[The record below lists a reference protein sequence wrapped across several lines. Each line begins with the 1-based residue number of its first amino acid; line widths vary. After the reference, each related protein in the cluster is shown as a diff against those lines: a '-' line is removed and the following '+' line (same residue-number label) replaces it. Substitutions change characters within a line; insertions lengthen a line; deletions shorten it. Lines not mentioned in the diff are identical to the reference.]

1 MENRSKVFYII
12 LSVLAST
19 ILWLYID
26 TVNATQVTIDVDNV
40 PLVFLHEDST
50 LADRGLM
57 LLQGKDT
64 TISLR
69 LRATRSVIS
78 NLDTSAI
85 TAHVDTGG
93 ITTSGFH
100 SLNYTVAF
108 PENITPADVTLD
120 SASAYSVLVKVGELF
135 RREVEVLAELD
146 GEVAD
151 GYTAGALSLYPS
163 TLEVRGQQA
172 DVLKVAYAKAVL
184 KIDEPDDSV
193 REMLSYELY
202 DKNDNVVEGV
212 NLRADRAQVEAY
224 LPVLLTKSVPRSV
237 TFVES
242 DGAHLDNVDYTILPE
257 RVTITGEAAAVR
269 AVDEIG
275 LGTIT
280 LEDVATSE
288 TYTYDIKTP
297 AGVSNISS
305 AAQAKVTVV
314 FKDMVSRSV
323 VVSDFV
329 CENVPEGCTA
339 SVRNGSVV
347 VTLRGT
353 SEDLALLQSD
363 EVSIVLDLE
372 DIPAARGTYTVD
384 AAVRIE
390 SEADIDL
397 GVVGT
402 YPVIV
407 QIEQMPTAAEGE
419 AAA

>member
-1 MENRSKVFYII
+1 MENRSRVFYVI
-12 LSVLAST
+12 LSVLASAM
-19 ILWLYID
+19 IWLYVD
-26 TVNATQVTIDVDNV
+26 AKNATQVTVDVDNV
-40 PLVFLHEDST
+40 PVVFLYEDST

-69 LRATRSVIS
+69 LRASRSVIS

-85 TAHVDTGG
+85 TANVDMSS
-93 ITTSGFH
+93 IMTSGFH
-100 SLNYTVAF
+100 SMNYTVAY
-108 PENITPADVTLD
+108 PENIAPGDVTTD
-120 SASAYSVLVKVGELF
+120 SASVYSILVRVGELF
-135 RREVEVLAELD
+135 RREVEIRAEID

-151 GYTAGALSLYPS
+151 GYTAGTLSLYPS

-172 DVLKVAYAKAVL
+172 DVLKVAYAKVIL
-184 KIDEPDDSV
+184 PLDKPSDSV

-202 DKNDNVVEGV
+202 DKNGNVVEGV
-212 NLRADRAQVEAY
+212 NLRADRTQVEAH
-224 LPVLLTKSVPRSV
+224 LPVLLTKRVPLSV
-237 TFVES
+237 TFIES
-242 DGAHLDNVDYTILPE
+242 DGAHLDNVDYTILPQSIS
-257 RVTITGEAAAVR
+257 VTGEAAAVR
-269 AVDEIG
+269 AIDSID
-275 LGTIT
+275 LGTIS
-280 LEDVATSE
+280 LEDVVTSG

-305 AAQAKVTVV
+305 SAQAKVTVV

-329 CENVPEGCTA
+329 CENVPEGCA
-339 SVRNGSVV
+339 AAVRNGSVV

-363 EVSIVLDLE
+363 EVSIVLDLS

-390 SEADIDL
+390 SAEDIDL

-407 QIEQMPTAAEGE
+407 QIEETP
-419 AAA
+419 AAADENAA

>member
-12 LSVLAST
+12 LSILASA
-19 ILWLYID
+19 ILWLYVD
-26 TVNATQVTIDVDNV
+26 AVNSTQVTVDVDDV

-57 LLQGKDT
+57 LLQGKET
-64 TISLR
+64 TVSLR

-100 SLNYTVAF
+100 SLDYTVAY
-108 PENITPADVTLD
+108 PENIAPGDITVD

-135 RREVEVLAELD
+135 RREVDVRAEVD
-146 GEVAD
+146 GKVAD
-151 GYTAGALSLYPS
+151 GCTAGALSVYPS

-184 KIDEPDDSV
+184 KIDEPADSV
-193 REMLSYELY
+193 RELVSYELY
-202 DKNDNVVEGV
+202 DKNGRIVEGV

-224 LPVLLTKSVPRSV
+224 LPVLLTTSVPLSV
-237 TFVES
+237 TFIES

-257 RVTITGEAAAVR
+257 RVTVTGEAADVR
-269 AVDEIG
+269 AVDEID
-275 LGTIT
+275 LGTIS

-288 TYTYDIKTP
+288 TYTFDVKAP
-297 AGVSNISS
+297 AGVSIISNTP
-305 AAQAKVTVV
+305 QAKVTVV

-339 SVRNGSVV
+339 TVRNGSVV

-363 EVSIVLDLE
+363 EVSIILDLT

-407 QIEQMPTAAEGE
+407 QIEEKPIDTEDESAA
-419 AAA
+419 